1 MTNDIWVLVANASRA
16 RLFSAD
22 PSRKDKEW
30 KLVSE
35 LQHPESR
42 AAGHE
47 LLADR
52 PGTARQSGMG
62 GAGLAPHNDPKE
74 VEAKKFAHELS
85 KTLSKA
91 VDEHAFEKI
100 VLVAP
105 PHFLGLLRAE
115 LEHKVEKRVGASHGK
130 DYHELNVRE
139 LAERIELA

>member
-1 MTNDIWVLVANASRA
+1 MKNDIWVLVANASRA

-22 PSRKDKEW
+22 PSQKEKEW

-52 PGTARQSGMG
+52 PGNARHSGMG

-85 KTLSKA
+85 QALSRA
-91 VDEHAFEKI
+91 FDEHAYEKL

-115 LEHKVEKRVGASHGK
+115 LEDKVAKRVGASHGK
-130 DYHELNVRE
+130 DYHELSVRE
-139 LAERIELA
+139 LAERIDL